1 MSGFDI
7 SNMDRNAFS
16 GSMTMNLS
24 DDQLAVMMAQMS
36 DSTPSTY
43 EEVLSALGYCTV
55 DDPASIAIYPVD
67 FDGKTEMEELI
78 EDYNNQI
85 ENEADKV
92 TYTDIIGTLTSSIT
106 SIVDTISYILI
117 AFVAISLIVSS
128 IMIAIITYISV
139 LKRTKEIGVLRA
151 LGASKGNVSK
161 IFNAETFIEGFISGL
176 LGVGTTLLLCI
187 PINSIVSTLVGVE
200 KIAVLPMQY
209 SVMLITISVILTL
222 IAGFAPSRM
231 AAKKDPVTALRTE

>member
-78 EDYNNQI
+78 EDYNNQM
-85 ENEADKV
+85 EHEADKV

-106 SIVDTISYILI
+106 SIADTISYILI
-117 AFVAISLIVSS
+117 AFV
-128 IMIAIITYISV
+128 AIITYISV

-161 IFNAETFIEGFISGL
+161 IFHAETFIEGFISGL